1 MLSLIFIVEQP
12 RCSHRH
18 DVNSFNRE
26 IAVFNLLHPRLSCHS
41 LNLEYANGQP
51 AFFNALRVNFIE
63 SRMAGNLKRAGL
75 KIRTFVREIN
85 NAKWTSSM
93 KFQ

>member
-63 SRMAGNLKRAGL
+63 SRMAGWKFKACWIKDPN
-75 KIRTFVREIN
+75 VRSRN
-85 NAKWTSSM
+85 K
-93 KFQ
+93 